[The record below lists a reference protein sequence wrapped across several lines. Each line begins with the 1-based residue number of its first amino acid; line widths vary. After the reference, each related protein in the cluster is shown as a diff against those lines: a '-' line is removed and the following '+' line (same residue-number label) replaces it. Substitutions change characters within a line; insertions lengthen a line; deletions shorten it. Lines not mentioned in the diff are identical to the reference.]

1 VKFLNWRQNY
11 RNAKRLRQIVLVL
24 VKYGLEHFFDRPSLE
39 RYLKI
44 GKKIFRVQQEDKRIE
59 RLSLPQRTRLVLEEL
74 GPTFIKLGQ
83 VLSTRPDLIS
93 PKFTE
98 EFSKLQDQ
106 VPPFSHDEL
115 EAQIRSE
122 LGKPIKELF
131 VEFEKKPV
139 AAASLSQ
146 VHKAKL
152 SNGRI
157 VAVKIQRPQIE
168 KVIKADLAILFN
180 LAKFLEKR
188 LLGIRL
194 YQPVEI
200 IEEFARIIKRELDFI
215 QEGHNIDKFQ
225 ANFKDSQTAGVPRVY
240 WRFTTSRILVMEFI
254 DGIKISEITKIKN
267 GEFDRKKIARRGIDA
282 VLKQIFEDGFF
293 HGDPHPGNIFVLE
306 NNIIVMLD
314 CGMVGYIDEETMN
327 NMADLLIAVVA
338 KDTNKIIKAFEEMD
352 IINEEMSL
360 KELRI
365 DIKEFVN
372 KYYGVPLKQLEI
384 GKIGEEVLEVMI
396 RHQIKVPSDL
406 VLLIKALVTIEAI
419 GRELDPE
426 FDMVGHVKP
435 FVKNLVKKRYSPSQ
449 VWKKGTDFI
458 ADSIRLFWSLPEEFR
473 WLVKKLKRGELNIG
487 FQHKGLEKLINSID
501 KASNRFSFSIIIA
514 ALIIGSSLIIQS
526 NKGPLFFGFSVL
538 GILGFL
544 VAAILGLGLVISI
557 LRSGKL

>member
-1 VKFLNWRQNY
+1 
-11 RNAKRLRQIVLVL
+11 
-24 VKYGLEHFFDRPSLE
+24 
-39 RYLKI
+39 
-44 GKKIFRVQQEDKRIE
+44 
-59 RLSLPQRTRLVLEEL
+59 LEEL

-83 VLSTRPDLIS
+83 VLSTRPDLIPS
-93 PKFTE
+93 KFTE

-106 VPPFSHDEL
+106 VPAFSYDEI
-115 EAQIRSE
+115 EAQIKSE
-122 LGKPIKELF
+122 LGKSIKELF
-131 VEFEKKPV
+131 SIFDKKPV

-168 KVIKADLAILFN
+168 NIIEADLAILFN

-225 ANFKDSQTAGVPRVY
+225 ANFKDSQTVHVPRVY
-240 WRFTTSRILVMEFI
+240 WRLTTSRILTMEFI
-254 DGIKISEITKIKN
+254 DGTKISEIAKIKN
-267 GEFDRKKIARRGIDA
+267 SEFDRKKIAQRGIDA

-293 HGDPHPGNIFVLE
+293 HGDPHPGNIFVLK
-306 NNIIVMLD
+306 NNIIVLLD

-352 IINEEMSL
+352 IISEEMNL

-365 DIKEFVN
+365 DIREFVN

-419 GRELDPE
+419 GRDLDPE

-435 FVKNLVKKRYSPSQ
+435 FVKSLIKKRYSPSQ
-449 VWKKGTDFI
+449 VWKKGTDFLT
-458 ADSIRLFWSLPEEFR
+458 DSIRLFWSLPEEFR
-473 WLVKKLKRGELNIG
+473 WLVRKLKRGELNIG

-526 NKGPLFFGFSVL
+526 DKGPLLFDFPIL

-544 VAAILGLGLVISI
+544 VAAILGLGLVTSI

>member
-1 VKFLNWRQNY
+1 MRFLKWRQNY
-11 RNAKRLRQIVLVL
+11 RNIKRLRQIVLVL
-24 VKYGLEHFFDRPSLE
+24 AKYGLEHFFDRPSLE

-44 GKKIFRVQQEDKRIE
+44 GKKVFWVKQENKRIE
-59 RLSLPQRTRLVLEEL
+59 RLSLPQRIRLVLEEL

-93 PKFTE
+93 SKFSE

-106 VPPFSHDEL
+106 VPAFSYNEV
-115 EAQIRSE
+115 ETQIKSE
-122 LGKPIKELF
+122 LGKSIKELF

-152 SNGRI
+152 SSGRI
-157 VAVKIQRPQIE
+157 VAVKIQRPQIQKIIE
-168 KVIKADLAILFN
+168 ADLTILFN

-225 ANFKDSQTAGVPRVY
+225 VNFKDSQTVCVPNVH
-240 WRFTTSRILVMEFI
+240 WRLTTSHILTMEFI
-254 DGIKISEITKIKN
+254 DGIKISEIAKIKN
-267 GEFDRKKIARRGIDA
+267 GGFDRKKIAQRGINA

-293 HGDPHPGNIFVLE
+293 HGDPHPGNIFVLK
-306 NNIIVMLD
+306 NNIVVLLD

-338 KDTNKIIKAFEEMD
+338 KDTNKIIKSFVEMD
-352 IINEEMSL
+352 IINEEMNL

-372 KYYGVPLKQLEI
+372 KYYGVPLKRLEV
-384 GKIGEEVLEVMI
+384 GKAGEEILEVMI

-406 VLLIKALVTIEAI
+406 VLLIKSLVTIETI

-426 FDMVGHVKP
+426 FDMVSQIKP
-435 FVKNLVKKRYSPSQ
+435 FAKNLIQKRYSPSQ
-449 VWKKGTDFI
+449 IWKQGGDFLT
-458 ADSIRLFWSLPEEFR
+458 DSIKLFWSLPEEFR
-473 WLVKKLKRGELNIG
+473 WMVRKLKRGELNIG
-487 FQHKGLEKLINSID
+487 FQHKGLEKLINNID

-526 NKGPLFFGFSVL
+526 DKGPLIFDFPIL

-544 VAAILGLGLVISI
+544 VAAILGLGLIISI

>member
-1 VKFLNWRQNY
+1 VKLLNWRQNY

-24 VKYGLEHFFDRPSLE
+24 VKYGLEYFFDRPSLE
-39 RYLKI
+39 RYSKI
-44 GKKIFRVQQEDKRIE
+44 GKKILRVKQEDKKIKQ
-59 RLSLPQRTRLVLEEL
+59 LSLPQRARLVLEEL
-74 GPTFIKLGQ
+74 GTTFIKLGQ

-98 EFSKLQDQ
+98 EFGKLQDQ
-106 VPPFSHDEL
+106 VAPFSYDKVE
-115 EAQIRSE
+115 EQIKNE
-122 LGKPIKELF
+122 LGKSTKELF
-131 VEFEKKPV
+131 VEFEKKPI

-152 SNGRI
+152 PNGKI
-157 VAVKIQRPQIE
+157 IAIKIQRPQIE
-168 KVIKADLAILFN
+168 KIIEADLAILFN

-188 LLGIRL
+188 ILGIRL
-194 YQPVEI
+194 YQPIEI
-200 IEEFARIIKRELDFI
+200 IEEFARIIKKELDFI
-215 QEGHNIDKFQ
+215 QEGHNINKFR
-225 ANFKDSQTAGVPRVY
+225 ANFKDSQTVRVPKVY
-240 WRFTTSRILVMEFI
+240 WRFTTSRVLAMEFI

-267 GEFDRKKIARRGIDA
+267 GKFDRKKIARRGVDV

-293 HGDPHPGNIFVLE
+293 HGDPHPGNIFVLK
-306 NNIIVMLD
+306 NNIIVLLD

-338 KDTNKIIKAFEEMD
+338 KDTNKIIKSFVEMD
-352 IINEEMSL
+352 IINEEMNL
-360 KELRI
+360 KELRT

-396 RHQIKVPSDL
+396 RNHIKVPSEL

-419 GRELDPE
+419 GRKLDPE
-426 FDMVGHVKP
+426 FDMVSHVKP
-435 FVKNLVKKRYSPSQ
+435 FVKNLIQKRHSPSQ
-449 VWKKGTDFI
+449 VWKKGADFLT
-458 ADSIRLFWSLPEEFR
+458 DSIRLFWSLPEEFR
-473 WLVKKLKRGELNIG
+473 WLVRKLKQGELNIG
-487 FQHKGLEKLINSID
+487 FRHKGLEKLINSMD

-514 ALIIGSSLIIQS
+514 SLIIGSSLIIQS
-526 NKGPLFFGFSVL
+526 DKGPLLFDFPAL

>member
-1 VKFLNWRQNY
+1 VKLLNWRQNY

-39 RYLKI
+39 RYSKI
-44 GKKIFRVQQEDKRIE
+44 GKKILRVKQEDKKIKQ
-59 RLSLPQRTRLVLEEL
+59 LSLPQRARLVLEEL
-74 GPTFIKLGQ
+74 GTTFIKLGQ

-98 EFSKLQDQ
+98 EFGKLQDQ
-106 VPPFSHDEL
+106 VAPFSYDKVE
-115 EAQIRSE
+115 EQIKNE
-122 LGKPIKELF
+122 LGKSTKELF
-131 VEFEKKPV
+131 VEFEKKPI

-152 SNGRI
+152 PNG
-157 VAVKIQRPQIE
+157 KIIAIKVQRPQIE
-168 KVIKADLAILFN
+168 KIIEADLAILFN

-188 LLGIRL
+188 ILGIRL
-194 YQPVEI
+194 YQPIEI
-200 IEEFARIIKRELDFI
+200 IEEFARIIKKELDFI
-215 QEGHNIDKFQ
+215 QEGHNINKFR
-225 ANFKDSQTAGVPRVY
+225 ANFKDSQTVRVPKVY
-240 WRFTTSRILVMEFI
+240 WRFTTSRVLAMEFI

-267 GEFDRKKIARRGIDA
+267 GKFDRKKIARRGVDV

-293 HGDPHPGNIFVLE
+293 HGDPHPGNIFVLK
-306 NNIIVMLD
+306 NNIIVLLD

-338 KDTNKIIKAFEEMD
+338 KDTNKIIKSFVEMD
-352 IINEEMSL
+352 IINEEMNL
-360 KELRI
+360 KELRT

-396 RHQIKVPSDL
+396 RNHIKVPSEL

-419 GRELDPE
+419 GRKLDPE
-426 FDMVGHVKP
+426 FDMVSHVKP
-435 FVKNLVKKRYSPSQ
+435 FVKKLIQKRHSPSQ
-449 VWKKGTDFI
+449 VWKKGADFLT
-458 ADSIRLFWSLPEEFR
+458 DSIRLFWSLPEEFR
-473 WLVKKLKRGELNIG
+473 WLVRKLKQGELNIG
-487 FQHKGLEKLINSID
+487 FRHKGLEKLINSMD

-514 ALIIGSSLIIQS
+514 SLIIGSSLIIQS
-526 NKGPLFFGFSVL
+526 DKGPLLFDFPAL